1 MNIKIGNL
9 FKGDKVIWMVLLFL
23 CMISIVEV
31 FSASSTLTYKSQN
44 YLGPIIGHSWKIMV
58 GVGTAIL
65 ILNIP
70 CRFFKLMTPALLM
83 ISGIMLLWVLFFG
96 ERTNDAGRW
105 INLFGLKFQP
115 SEIAKGTMVLV
126 TAQILSAM
134 QREDGADKRAFKFIL
149 MIVLPTTVLIGLE
162 NLSTAALIITVI
174 FLMMFIGRVPL
185 IQLGKFMGL
194 GVVFVI
200 LMVGTI
206 YLLGSFESNDTTETQ
221 TETMVNGEVKKDTK
235 KSGGVLHRFST
246 WKGRIDKH
254 LNKKDVAPADYDL
267 DKDAQVAHANI
278 AIVGSNIIGKGPG
291 KSVERDFLPQAFS
304 DFIFVIIIEELGII
318 GATVVVF
325 LYIILLYRAARIAN
339 RCENNF
345 PAFLVMGL
353 ALMLVIQATFNMLV
367 AVGIAP
373 VTGQPLPLI
382 SRGGTSTII
391 NCAYIG
397 AMLSVSR
404 SAKKKTAEYDVKRN
418 IICNFAPN
426 IHEMV
431 WIRN

>member
-1 MNIKIGNL
+1 MNRKIGNL

-23 CMISIVEV
+23 CLISIVEV
-31 FSASSTLTYKSQN
+31 FSASSSLTYKSQN
-44 YLGPIIGHSWKIMV
+44 YLGPIVSHSWKIFV
-58 GVGTAIL
+58 GVGVAII

-70 CRFFKLMTPALLM
+70 CRFFKLMTPALLTV
-83 ISGIMLLWVLFFG
+83 SVVMLLWVLFFG
-96 ERTNDAGRW
+96 EKTNDAGRW
-105 INLFGLKFQP
+105 ISLFGLKFQP

-149 MIVLPTTVLIGLE
+149 MVVIPIVILIGLE
-162 NLSTAALIITVI
+162 NLSTAALIMVVI

-185 IQLGKFMGL
+185 IQLGKML
-194 GVVFVI
+194 GASVVIVA
-200 LMVGTI
+200 LLVGTVYMVGSLENNNTA
-206 YLLGSFESNDTTETQ
+206 ETQ
-221 TETMVNGEVKKDTK
+221 TESIASKSTK
-235 KSGGVLHRFST
+235 KSSSLLHRFAT
-246 WKGRIDKH
+246 WKGRIDKK
-254 LNKKDVAPADYDL
+254 LNSKYVAPQDYDL

-278 AIVGSNIIGKGPG
+278 AIVNSNIIGRGPG
-291 KSVERDFLPQAFS
+291 QSVERDFLPQAFS
-304 DFIFVIIIEELGII
+304 DFIYVIIIEELGIL
-318 GATVVVF
+318 GATFVVL
-325 LYIILLYRAARIAN
+325 LYIVLLFRSARIAT

-345 PAFLVMGL
+345 PAFLILGL

-397 AMLSVSR
+397 AILSVSR
-404 SAKKKTAEYDVKRN
+404 SAKKKSENLALKE
-418 IICNFAPN
+418 I
-426 IHEMV
+426 
-431 WIRN
+431 

>member
-404 SAKKKTAEYDVKRN
+404 SAKKRPQNMTLNE
-418 IICNFAPN
+418 I
-426 IHEMV
+426 
-431 WIRN
+431 

>member
-1 MNIKIGNL
+1 MNKKLGNL
-9 FKGDKVIWMVLLFL
+9 FKGDRVIWMVLLFL
-23 CMISIVEV
+23 CLISIVEV
-31 FSASSTLTYKSQN
+31 FSASSTLTYKSQD
-44 YLGPIIGHSWKIMV
+44 YLGPIIGHTWKILV
-58 GVGTAIL
+58 GVGVAIL
-65 ILNIP
+65 ILNVP
-70 CRFFKLMTPALLM
+70 CRFFKLATPGLLL
-83 ISGIMLLWVLFFG
+83 ISVTMLLWVLFFG
-96 ERTNDAGRW
+96 EKTNDAGRW
-105 INLFGLKFQP
+105 ISLLGLKFQP

-134 QREDGADKRAFKFIL
+134 QRDDGADKRAFKYIL
-149 MIVLPTTVLIGLE
+149 FIVLPFCLLIGLE
-162 NLSTAALIITVI
+162 NLSTAALILTVI

-185 IQLGKFMGL
+185 TQLGKFVGA
-194 GVVFVI
+194 GII
-200 LMVGTI
+200 LLILFIGSI
-206 YLLGSFESNDTTETQ
+206 YLLGSFENSEGGETQ
-221 TETMVNGEVKKDTK
+221 TETIVNNEVKTDTK
-235 KSGGVLHRFST
+235 KKTTFLHRFST

-254 LNKKDVAPADYDL
+254 LNKKNVAPEDYDL

-304 DFIFVIIIEELGII
+304 DFIYVIIIEELGIL
-318 GATVVVF
+318 GAAFVAF
-325 LYIILLYRAARIAN
+325 LYIVLLYRAARIAS

-353 ALMLVIQATFNMLV
+353 ALMLVIQATFNMMV

-404 SAKKKTAEYDVKRN
+404 SAKKRGQNMPINE
-418 IICNFAPN
+418 I
-426 IHEMV
+426 
-431 WIRN
+431 